1 MPAIASCR
9 LRRLRDPSTAA
20 SRDQVCSP
28 MFWYRSMPIMLAS
41 QLCDVQSRE
50 VRKQGPFLEWIVT

>member
-1 MPAIASCR
+1 MHHITR
-9 LRRLRDPSTAA
+9 
-20 SRDQVCSP
+20 
-28 MFWYRSMPIMLAS
+28 IMLAS